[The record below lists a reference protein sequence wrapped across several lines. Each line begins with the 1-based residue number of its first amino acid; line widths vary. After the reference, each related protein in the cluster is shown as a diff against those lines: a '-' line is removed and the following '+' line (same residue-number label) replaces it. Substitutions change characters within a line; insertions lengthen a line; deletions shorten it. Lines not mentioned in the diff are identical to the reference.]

1 MSEEKANESE
11 VPLTPE
17 QRIEL
22 LENKVDKNRVFLLF
36 FALILTV
43 TISATVTACVIYSF
57 GGVSSNNSDA
67 SDDIANTIAGQKE
80 LLEQYDLR
88 LAELNAHIKS
98 FENRIDNNANSTIQ
112 QVLIEQEQAKQ
123 RFMETVRAAVY
134 DLAHMV
140 PGSRSWL
147 ELYTEQLEVATT
159 KSAMREKQLKELK
172 TAKPIDKSDSFFGDD
187 F

>member
-22 LENKVDKNRVFLLF
+22 LESKVDKNRVFLLF

-43 TISATVTACVIYSF
+43 TISATVTAFVIYSF

-88 LAELNAHIKS
+88 LAELNAH
-98 FENRIDNNANSTIQ
+98 
-112 QVLIEQEQAKQ
+112 
-123 RFMETVRAAVY
+123 
-134 DLAHMV
+134 
-140 PGSRSWL
+140 
-147 ELYTEQLEVATT
+147 
-159 KSAMREKQLKELK
+159 
-172 TAKPIDKSDSFFGDD
+172 
-187 F
+187 